1 MLIQRLFQ
9 TVLISGV
16 VALVVPA
23 AAAPT
28 ASSELPL
35 CGESK
40 ADGHAGKGESK
51 KGDKKNETAEEEKKD
66 DKKKEAKDEGDAP
79 A

>member
-16 VALVVPA
+16 MTLVVPA
-23 AAAPT
+23 V
-28 ASSELPL
+28 ASTTSALPL

-40 ADGHAGKGESK
+40 SEAD
-51 KGDKKNETAEEEKKD
+51 KGDKKSDKKGETAEEEKKD